1 MSRIGERKALIQQL
15 LRLRQSIDAAWS
27 VGLADKVA
35 AETLDALVDEYVEI
49 TEALL
54 ADDEPS
60 TNMIR
65 GSVKRVTVLA
75 MKVWDGIASE
85 KREQVRR
92 NVHREDLPAD
102 LTNAVRL
109 FNDAETKIREA
120 IDFSKVEDVS
130 GLQLYEAA
138 VKLYDTA
145 SGEVLLIEKG
155 TRGLRRE
162 RRGDIRLRRW
172 QLILAISSILVTLIL
187 SILAFVL
194 RK

>member
-1 MSRIGERKALIQQL
+1 M
-15 LRLRQSIDAAWS
+15 
-27 VGLADKVA
+27 ADKVA